1 MEMTQ
6 KCSEIRK
13 SIDKMAG
20 RYSAPD
26 IFRDIIDLAVMLI
39 GGITTAN
46 IGETGEDIFNRLT
59 VRYSAEELRDMFKII
74 QDICSTVSK
83 TKKDVLGRLYMNLR
97 PNGAR
102 GQFFT
107 PDNVSE
113 VMAKIAGS
121 TENDTYSDPC
131 CGSGS
136 LILGVIRTLEQE
148 GKSYQTPIF
157 YLNDVDLFCCKMIFV
172 QMSAIGATA
181 YITCSDALAN
191 PPFRSNCDGMWLK
204 TPMYYQRET
213 LAGLFNEQAS

>member
-1 MEMTQ
+1 MEITQ

-13 SIDKMAG
+13 SIEKLAG

-26 IFRDIIDLAVMLI
+26 IFRDIIDLTVILI
-39 GGITTAN
+39 GSITTAR
-46 IGETGEDIFNRLT
+46 IGESGEDIFNRLT
-59 VRYSAEELRDMFKII
+59 ARYSVEEIRDMFKIA
-74 QDICSTVSK
+74 QDICATVSE

-97 PNGAR
+97 PNGTC

-107 PDNVSE
+107 PDHVSE
-113 VMAKIAGS
+113 MMAKIAEV
-121 TENDTYSDPC
+121 TDNDTYSDCC

-157 YLNDVDLFCCKMIFV
+157 YLNDIDLFCCKMIFV

-191 PPFRSNCDGMWLK
+191 PPFRSDYDGMWLK
-204 TPMYYQRET
+204 TPMYYERET
-213 LAGLFNEQAS
+213 RAGLFNAQAS